1 MVTIFNNDCRLNTN
15 QILKPLNHFP
25 PMFPFQAPENIYK
38 TFQKTKGF
46 PMFPMGGQ
54 KGTLRGKRLKKV
66 RKDLICF
73 ITMIH
78 IFSVPVPM
86 FSHLKDFVSKKT
98 LSELTRKKML
108 YRLTRSMIRLWSSL
122 WKQILPVH
130 TNFEIIKNS
139 FATWECYISCCWKP
153 REPI

>member
-1 MVTIFNNDCRLNTN
+1 
-15 QILKPLNHFP
+15 
-25 PMFPFQAPENIYK
+25 MFSE
-38 TFQKTKGF
+38 
-46 PMFPMGGQ
+46 GQ

-73 ITMIH
+73 INMIH

-108 YRLTRSMIRLWSSL
+108 YRLTRSMIRL
-122 WKQILPVH
+122 
-130 TNFEIIKNS
+130 
-139 FATWECYISCCWKP
+139 
-153 REPI
+153 